1 MAIQPDTRLGPYE
14 VLSEIGAGRMG
25 EVYHAKETRLDRT
38 VAFKV
43 LPEPAYDPAML
54 SRFQREAKM
63 LAALSGVARK

>member
-14 VLSEIGAGRMG
+14 VLSAIGAGRMG

-43 LPEPAYDPAML
+43 LPEL
-54 SRFQREAKM
+54 SPMIPQCFLVSSAK
-63 LAALSGVARK
+63 RKCWLR